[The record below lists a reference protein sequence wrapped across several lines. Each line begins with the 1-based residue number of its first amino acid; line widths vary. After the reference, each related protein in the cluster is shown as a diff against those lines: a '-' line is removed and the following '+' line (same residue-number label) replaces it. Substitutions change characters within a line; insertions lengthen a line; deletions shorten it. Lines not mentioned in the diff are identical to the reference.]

1 MNNSLFWPVFLVVA
15 YVLLAGV
22 AGLYLL
28 RALRGDPQALEAP
41 KYAMLRDGDT
51 PDDDGGEG

>member
-1 MNNSLFWPVFLVVA
+1 MNNSLFWPVFIVVA

-28 RALRGDPQALEAP
+28 RALRADPKGLEAP
-41 KYAMLRDGDT
+41 KYEMLHDS
-51 PDDDGGEG
+51 DDAREED